1 MLKSALQHTVSGHS
15 RSGRNVVQATRHK
28 ILEILK
34 TQSQATVSDLA
45 EALQMAPVS
54 VRHHLDVLQS
64 QDLVTTQTVHK
75 RTVGRPEQVYL
86 LTSEANKHFPNN
98 FQGLSAVVL
107 DELKKH
113 LTTAELQAM
122 FHALAERT
130 AQYAPRRATGQSD
143 EEHLEE
149 ITDFLTANG
158 YLAFWERSGDNLVLH
173 TCNCPYAGV
182 AELHPELC
190 RMDTLLVAELTGQTP
205 QCTSRLVNG
214 TGRCTYWLTATE
226 QSAAPRVQLD
236 VQTADEA
243 RNST

>member
-1 MLKSALQHTVSGHS
+1 M
-15 RSGRNVVQATRHK
+15 QATRHK

-113 LTTAELQAM
+113 LTTA
-122 FHALAERT
+122 
-130 AQYAPRRATGQSD
+130 
-143 EEHLEE
+143 
-149 ITDFLTANG
+149 
-158 YLAFWERSGDNLVLH
+158 
-173 TCNCPYAGV
+173 
-182 AELHPELC
+182 
-190 RMDTLLVAELTGQTP
+190 
-205 QCTSRLVNG
+205 G
-214 TGRCTYWLTATE
+214 TGHVPRPGRTYGPVCTTAGHGTVGRGTPRGDHRFPDR
-226 QSAAPRVQLD
+226 QQLPGILGTQRGQFGAAHLQLSLRRRGR
-236 VQTADEA
+236 APP
-243 RNST
+243 